1 MKRTELLN
9 KIDKLIMNST
19 IKQVMLD
26 NYIDKWLNGEIDM
39 SVDVVQKLIDKVSEQ
54 IDKSKKEITKL
65 QNEYMKMIKEEAF
78 KKSTSINIIHNFRI
92 TPYEPVIADDILS
105 SNANVSYLVE
115 KNKISNELEYE
126 KNQLLGIIRER
137 VLKKQMSLKE
147 ASNSYKIINL
157 AYSKINS
164 NENTNNKLKK

>member
-115 KNKISNELEYE
+115 KNKIPNELEYE

>member
-115 KNKISNELEYE
+115 INKISNELEYE